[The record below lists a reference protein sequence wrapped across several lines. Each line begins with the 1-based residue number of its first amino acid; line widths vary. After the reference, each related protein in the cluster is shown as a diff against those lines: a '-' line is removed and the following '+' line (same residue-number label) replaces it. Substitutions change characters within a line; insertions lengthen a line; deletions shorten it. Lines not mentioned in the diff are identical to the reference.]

1 VERAALKL
9 ACRPQTPDKGAA
21 RSVRTASSL
30 ITADEV
36 LDGEVTS
43 ISPAALIHTGPNR
56 EIRVQDQAARPMS
69 AQPRSG
75 RLEPYHATS

>member
-1 VERAALKL
+1 VERAPLKL
-9 ACRPQTPDKGAA
+9 ACRPKTHDKSATFSA
-21 RSVRTASSL
+21 RTASSL

-43 ISPAALIHTGPNR
+43 FFARPALITWPNR

-75 RLEPYHATS
+75 RLEPYRVT